1 EGRVTSA
8 AMTPSVR
15 KLVLTAHITA
25 SVGWI
30 GALAVFFAHA
40 IASVVS
46 ESDQIVRAASLAMG
60 LTTWLVIMPLSIAT
74 VVTGVVQAL
83 GSAWGLLQHYWIVF
97 KLVLTTIATAVL
109 LLKMQPISHLADAA
123 AQTTFSSGD
132 LAGLRTSLTVH
143 AAGGL
148 VVLLTALAL
157 AVYKPAG
164 LTRWSSSGAAGMPRW
179 VRGLGVALAAF
190 AVLVVFMAVF
200 GGHGP
205 RAH

>member
-1 EGRVTSA
+1 
-8 AMTPSVR
+8 
-15 KLVLTAHITA
+15 
-25 SVGWI
+25 
-30 GALAVFFAHA
+30 
-40 IASVVS
+40 
-46 ESDQIVRAASLAMG
+46 
-60 LTTWLVIMPLSIAT
+60 MPLSIAT
-74 VVTGVVQAL
+74 VVTGVVQGL
-83 GSAWGLLQHYWIVF
+83 GSAWGLLRHYWILF
-97 KLVLTTIATAVL
+97 KLALTTIATAVL

-148 VVLLTALAL
+148 VVLLTALVL

-164 LTRWSSSGAAGMPRW
+164 LTRWSSSGAARMPQW
-179 VRGLGVALAAF
+179 ARGLGLALAAF
-190 AVLVVFMAVF
+190 AVLIVFMAVF